1 LSGIDLTY
9 PSARAIL
16 VALLTLGLALAGS
29 GCGASARAPSY
40 PQPKRR
46 LIHLAREKAPYTWL
60 VRTAGPPPSVAQE
73 NRNSGTRAWRLPGP
87 AADVGGLAAGPIAA
101 YVAAQAL
108 AAGQTERIYVADRR
122 AHTLRIRIFRIGWYA
137 GRGGREVLESARL
150 RIRAQPRCGHDRWT
164 GLTPCRWHPSLRF
177 RIPSALPTGIYIVQ
191 ARAGSRDRTD
201 CLFVV
206 TARSRTPLLAQLST
220 ATYEAYNAWGGD
232 SLYPDGTLRV
242 GRTATAQGVEVSY
255 DRPYDSITGAGQFF
269 ARGDVSMVRFLE
281 HYGYPVSYTD
291 SENVDSDPGQLAG
304 RRALLDFGHSEYWSQ
319 REATAWRRA
328 LNAGTNLAF
337 LGSDT
342 LDWRVRF
349 LPAGP
354 ASSEAGAP
362 SHVIV
367 GYKEYAALDP
377 DRAQPSGD
385 FPDGG
390 ALLTGSAYVG
400 CITPRLR
407 EPGPPVYLYYPW
419 APSPTLRPAWL
430 FAGTHLSPSTT
441 IPGIT
446 GYELD
451 EVTPMSPRGTMV
463 VGQGTAPCM
472 ASRRSEPGEPL
483 PRAGL
488 HQADT
493 TIYTAPSGAIVFNTG
508 TLGWELGLGPVPSAS
523 PDAPPRADP
532 RVVAMTRNL
541 LRRMLARGARRRAR
555 RGARRPARGA
565 ARARRAA

>member
-9 PSARAIL
+9 LSARAIL

-29 GCGASARAPSY
+29 GCGANARAPSY
-40 PQPKRR
+40 PKPQRHLIQP
-46 LIHLAREKAPYTWL
+46 AREKAPYTWL

-73 NRNSGTRAWRLPGP
+73 NRNHGTRAWRLPGP
-87 AADVGGLAAGPIAA
+87 AADVGGLAFGPISA
-101 YVAAQAL
+101 YVAEQAI
-108 AAGQTERIYVADRR
+108 AAGGLERIYVRDPQAR
-122 AHTLRIRIFRIGWYA
+122 AVRIRIFRIGWY
-137 GRGGREVLESARL
+137 GGLGGREVLRSSKLPL
-150 RIRAQPRCGHDRWT
+150 RRQPRCAHDMRT
-164 GLTPCRWHPSLRF
+164 GLTQCRWHPALSF
-177 RIPSALPTGIYIVQ
+177 RVPGALPSGVYIVQ
-191 ARAGSRDRTD
+191 ARADSGDRTD

-206 TARSRTPLLAQLST
+206 TSGRRAPLLAQLPTS
-220 ATYEAYNAWGGD
+220 TYEAYNAWGGD
-232 SLYPDGTLRV
+232 SLYPGGALRV
-242 GRTATAQGVEVSY
+242 GRTGTMQGVEVSY

-319 REATAWRRA
+319 REATAWRRG
-328 LNAGTNLAF
+328 LDAGTNLAF

-342 LDWRVRF
+342 LAWRVRF
-349 LPAGP
+349 RPAGSS
-354 ASSEAGAP
+354 SSEAGAP

-367 GYKEYAALDP
+367 GYKEFAALDP
-377 DRAQPSGD
+377 DRTQPSGD

-390 ALLTGSAYVG
+390 ALLTGSAYAG
-400 CITPRLR
+400 CITPRIR
-407 EPGPPVYLYYPW
+407 QPGPPTYLYYSW
-419 APSPTLRPAWL
+419 SPNPALRPAWL
-430 FAGTHLSPSTT
+430 FTGTHMSASTT

-451 EVTPMSPRGTMV
+451 ELTPRSPAGTTV

-472 ASRRSEPGEPL
+472 ADARNEPGERL

-523 PDAPPRADP
+523 PDAPRRADP

-541 LRRMLARGARRRAR
+541 LRRMLARGATRRAR
-555 RGARRPARGA
+555 RGARPPARGA